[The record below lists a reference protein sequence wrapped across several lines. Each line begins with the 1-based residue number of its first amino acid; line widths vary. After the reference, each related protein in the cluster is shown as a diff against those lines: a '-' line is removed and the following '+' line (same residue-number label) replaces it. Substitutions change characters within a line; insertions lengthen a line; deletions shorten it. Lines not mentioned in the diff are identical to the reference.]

1 MLRTSML
8 GGLALATLL
17 SMAAR
22 PASAQLVASL
32 ADDLILLT
40 ARLRGKEAARTHVH
54 LGPGPGSMESAFP
67 VIPGTPHPT
76 PSEPTSSIT
85 PGQANITPPTMLTQ
99 APTPTP
105 IYGVLEIPAIADEGP
120 PDGLTLDQAID
131 RLVRDNPDLR
141 MRAKELPKAQADI
154 VSAGLRN
161 NPFLF
166 GDVSGVPYQTY
177 SPQRPGMVSYGVT
190 VIQPWDVNKKRLVR
204 IQVAESAR
212 NVVEA
217 LYKDSVR
224 LQIDNLYTAFL
235 DVLAARE
242 ALRQLQVGLE
252 GMEAVANET
261 RKQVQPSGLK
271 TQADLDRVLIV
282 REEAFVAVQQA
293 QSALRQAKQTLA
305 VLLNLP
311 PADVDC
317 LDLRGAIGNYEVDLP
332 CEDKLIELAMQAR
345 PDLQAYRLGVQ
356 RAQTEVLM
364 AKKERIP
371 DVFILATPWQLVDNT
386 PEHVQSWNSWGL
398 SALVTLPVFNRNQ
411 GNIARA
417 EVTVSQ
423 VIIELQGREQQV
435 IGEVRRAYQEY
446 TNNRT
451 AVRSY
456 QDNILPR
463 ARRVHEDM
471 LLRYKAGT
479 AGILDLFAAQREYN
493 DIVRHYLL
501 ESVRLRRSALRLNTV
516 VGQRIVP

>member
-1 MLRTSML
+1 MLRLSML
-8 GGLALATLL
+8 GGLALMTLL
-17 SMAAR
+17 SVAVR

-40 ARLRGKEAARTHVH
+40 YRLRGKEAARTHQH

-67 VIPGTPHPT
+67 VIPGAPR
-76 PSEPTSSIT
+76 PSAGEPTSSMT
-85 PGQANITPPTMLTQ
+85 PGQANISPPTMLTQ
-99 APTPTP
+99 APMPTP
-105 IYGVLEIPAIADEGP
+105 IYGILEIPAIADEGP
-120 PDGLTLDQAID
+120 PDGMTLDQAIE

-141 MRAKELPKAQADI
+141 MRSKELPKAQADI

-166 GDVSGVPYQTY
+166 GDVSNVPYQAY
-177 SPQRPGMVSYGVT
+177 SPNRPGEVSYGVT
-190 VIQPWDVNKKRLVR
+190 LIQPWDVNKKRLVR
-204 IQVAESAR
+204 IQVAQSAR

-224 LQIDNLYTAFL
+224 LQIDNLYTAYL

-252 GMEAVANET
+252 GMEKIAEAT
-261 RKQVQPSGLK
+261 RKWVTSGGG
-271 TQADLDRVLIV
+271 TQADLDRVLNQ
-282 REEAFVAVQQA
+282 RDLAFMAVQRA
-293 QSALRQAKQTLA
+293 QSSLRQTKQTLA

-311 PADVDC
+311 PASADC
-317 LDLRGAIGNYEVDLP
+317 LDLRGAIGGFELELP
-332 CEDKLIELAMQAR
+332 CEEKLIELALQVR

-356 RAQTEVLM
+356 RAQNEVLM
-364 AKKERIP
+364 ARKDRIQ
-371 DVFILATPWQLVDNT
+371 DIFILYTPWQYVDNS
-386 PEHVQSWNSWGL
+386 PILAQSTNSWGL

-446 TNNRT
+446 ITNRKT
-451 AVRSY
+451 VQY
-456 QDNILPR
+456 YEEKILPR
-463 ARRVHEDM
+463 ARSIHEEK
-471 LLRYKAGT
+471 LKRRLAGT
-479 AGILDLFAAQREYN
+479 ESVVTYFEAQKEYN
-493 DIVRHYLL
+493 EVVRSYLQA
-501 ESVRLRRSALRLNTV
+501 SVDLRRSALRLNTA